1 MTLHKLSLCGSLA
14 CWADDLSVLLKMW
27 LQAEAAG
34 TRNMPTSHG
43 FILIKL
49 ITREQADCGIYA
61 SCLIIQSSLF
71 ILPRVMLQFVEAYT

>member
-14 CWADDLSVLLKMW
+14 CGADDLSVLLKMC

-61 SCLIIQSSLF
+61 SCLSNSIVIVHF
-71 ILPRVMLQFVEAYT
+71 AKGNVAVC